1 MGEGGRQVNSLTNRF
16 VFAWKD
22 WEIERNSVFC
32 VAIVVIV
39 MGIGGAKR

>member
-1 MGEGGRQVNSLTNRF
+1 MGEGRQVNSLTNRF

-22 WEIERNSVFC
+22 WEIEKNSVFC
-32 VAIVVIV
+32 LAVVVIV